1 MDIERIDERA
11 LYKRPARRRGP
22 KHKVY
27 CILMHGGYV
36 YFPIAAS
43 KAPYIIDGA
52 RPESYLAGMPNF
64 FGGNKDVGKDGR
76 VEDDCTALAREIE
89 EESQGNIQV
98 EIPEEALEEIFSWN
112 NKENGDTYRFY
123 LVRMENCHVSGL
135 NWQGDTNVFQLR
147 TYQEDLESASEDVI
161 RENQCRYED
170 SHLVRMEEGR
180 FRAFVE
186 GLLDIQ
192 HIGDKEERKAQA
204 ARLLIEQDIAW
215 NATVKSVNNWYGSHT
230 ATAFRKYVSR

>member
-1 MDIERIDERA
+1 MDIERMDKRE
-11 LYKRPARRRGP
+11 LYKRPVRRRVP

-36 YFPIAAS
+36 YFPIAAA
-43 KAPYIIDGA
+43 KAPYIIDGT

-98 EIPEEALEEIFSWN
+98 EIPEAALEEIFRSD
-112 NKENGDTYRFY
+112 EGNGDTYRFY
-123 LVRMENCHVSGL
+123 LVKMENCRVRDFRLKGAL
-135 NWQGDTNVFQLR
+135 VFPLR
-147 TYQEDLESASEDVI
+147 TYEEDLENAPEDV
-161 RENQCRYED
+161 RRKQQCRYED
-170 SHLVRMEEGR
+170 SHLVGMEEGH

-186 GLLDIQ
+186 GLSRVRGIEEE
-192 HIGDKEERKAQA
+192 EERKAQT
-204 ARLLIEQDIAW
+204 ARLLIEQDITW
-215 NATVKSVNNWYGSHT
+215 NATVTSVNNWYGSHT
-230 ATAFRKYVSR
+230 AMAFLAI